1 MLVFC
6 RAAWCYWC
14 WLCYWC
20 WASCSSS
27 SMLGENS
34 PAFLEPAYSC
44 LSLVITRSG
53 GLPIGHSAGQQ
64 SSYWSLSYR
73 PTAAFHWS
81 LPGQAVF
88 LLVTLRSAVFLL
100 VTVIGLQLPFIGHYQ
115 VRRSSYWSL
124 AGQQPSY
131 WSLAIQE
138 AFLLVIVIVKQP
150 SYESQAGQ
158 QPFY

>member
-1 MLVFC
+1 MMLLMLV
-6 RAAWCYWC
+6 
-14 WLCYWC
+14 
-20 WASCSSS
+20 
-27 SMLGENS
+27 
-34 PAFLEPAYSC
+34 
-44 LSLVITRSG
+44 V
-53 GLPIGHSAGQQ
+53 
-64 SSYWSLSYR
+64 
-73 PTAAFHWS
+73 
-81 LPGQAVF
+81 
-88 LLVTLRSAVFLL
+88 LLVLGLL
-100 VTVIGLQLPFIGHYQ
+100 LFIINVRRKFPGIPGAGLQLPFIGHYQ